1 MRKILA
7 ISAFLLFSTAIHAQK
22 TTEYKFTKITEIDFR
37 PKVYDIDS
45 NANAVILAD
54 IGESVIEGN
63 TKDWFGFEFT
73 RRRRVH
79 ILNKNGYSEA
89 DFAIYLY
96 SNGGS
101 EEKLTSVKAY
111 TYNLENDK
119 VVETKLEKS
128 AIFTDKITANTIAK
142 KFTLPAIK
150 EGSIIDVEYTVT
162 SDFLFNLK
170 SWTFQN
176 SIPTLWS
183 EYKLSLPEFFGYIF
197 LGQGYHPY
205 LINENKQRHKE
216 YMVSDMRGAG
226 ATDRVTISATVTDY
240 RWAMKD
246 IQELKKESFTST
258 INNYVSK
265 IEFQL
270 SEYRYPLTYRQIMHS
285 WPQATKEMLERDDF
299 GKQLQTNNGWMSDDI
314 KPVLANATT
323 QLEKAK
329 NIYAFVRD
337 NFVCTDHEA
346 LFTTQTLKNVL
357 KARKG
362 NVADLNLLLTA
373 MLKHEDIIADP
384 VILSTKDN
392 GFTYELYP
400 VMNRFNYVACQAII
414 DGKTY
419 YLDAS
424 RARLGFGKIP
434 YECYNGWGRII
445 NEAAGGI
452 NLLSDSLRER
462 KVTSVILIADKGKW
476 KGAFVQQ
483 LGDYESYSMR
493 NKIKEEGQE
502 AFFKD
507 LQKSYGADV
516 KTESGKIDS
525 LQVYE
530 APVKVEY
537 KFAMDP
543 GNEDILYINPLF
555 GEAQKENPFKSAE
568 RSYPVEMP
576 YAKDE
581 TYVATIYVPEGYEV
595 EEMPKQLRVKL
606 NEQGEGMFEYAIE
619 KSSNVISLRSRIK
632 IDRTMYSPEEYE
644 ILREFYNMIVKKQ
657 GEQIVLKKIK

>member
-1 MRKILA
+1 MKKILA
-7 ISAFLLFSTAIHAQK
+7 ISTFIFLGILSQAQK
-22 TTEYKFTKITEIDFR
+22 TTEYRFTKITEIDFR

-45 NANAVILAD
+45 NANAVVLAD

-63 TKDWFGFEFT
+63 TKDWFGFEYT
-73 RRRRVH
+73 RRKRVH
-79 ILNKNGYSEA
+79 ILNKNGYSQA
-89 DFAIYLY
+89 DFAVYLY
-96 SNGGS
+96 SNSSS
-101 EEKLTSVKAY
+101 EEKLTSIKAY
-111 TYNLENDK
+111 TYNLENGK
-119 VVETKLEKS
+119 VIETKLDKS
-128 AIFTDKITANTIAK
+128 AVFTDKLDNNSIVK

-205 LINENKQRHKE
+205 LINENKQRNKE
-216 YMVSDMRGAG
+216 YHVSDVRGAG
-226 ATDRVTISATVTDY
+226 ATDRLTIAALVTDY
-240 RWAMKD
+240 RWVMKD
-246 IQELKKESFTST
+246 IPELKKESFTST

-270 SEYRYPLTYRQIMHS
+270 SEYRHPLTYRQIMHS
-285 WPQATKEMLERDDF
+285 WPQVAKEMLERDDF
-299 GKQLQTNNGWMSDDI
+299 GKQLLTNNGWMSDDI

-346 LFTTQTLKNVL
+346 LFTTQNLKSVL
-357 KARKG
+357 KTKKG

-373 MLKHEDIIADP
+373 MLKHEGITADP
-384 VILSTKDN
+384 VILSTRDN

-400 VMNRFNYVACQAII
+400 VINRFNYVACHAVI
-414 DGKTY
+414 DDKPY

-424 RARLGFGKIP
+424 RSRLGFGKIP
-434 YECYNGWGRII
+434 YECYNGWARII
-445 NEAAGGI
+445 NETSDGI
-452 NLLSDSLRER
+452 NLLSDSLKER
-462 KVTSVILIADKGKW
+462 KVTSVILIEDKGKW
-476 KGAFVQQ
+476 AGTFIQQ

-493 NKIKEEGQE
+493 NKIKEEGE
-502 AFFKD
+502 ESFFKN
-507 LQKSYGADV
+507 LQKTYGFDV
-516 KTESGKIDS
+516 KTQSEKIDS
-525 LQVYE
+525 LKVYE
-530 APVKVEY
+530 APVTVRY
-537 KFAMDP
+537 KFTMDP
-543 GNEDILYINPLF
+543 GTEDMLYINPLF

-576 YAKDE
+576 YTVDE
-581 TYVATIYVPEGYEV
+581 TYVATIYVPTGYEV
-595 EEMPKQLRVKL
+595 EEMPQQIRVKL
-606 NEQGEGMFEYAIE
+606 NEQNEGMFEYAIE
-619 KSSNVISLRSRIK
+619 KHNNIISLRSRVK
-632 IDRTMYSPEEYE
+632 LERTFYAPDEYE
-644 ILREFYNMIVKKQ
+644 ILREFFNLIVKKQ
-657 GEQIVLKKIK
+657 SEQIVLKKIK